1 MVACHTS
8 LAAADGGLCADR
20 HKQTVRE
27 SPGAFSANAR
37 KAPLLMSDINGI
49 TGKSVQPMSA
59 SKAVRKILIELMS
72 ATTFGAERLA

>member
-49 TGKSVQPMSA
+49 TGNSVQPIYAIMS
-59 SKAVRKILIELMS
+59 VLKIMIELLS
-72 ATTFGAERLA
+72 ETTFGAE